1 MAVQGVKA
9 AVATRRAAAERR
21 GRARV
26 RRRGRGT
33 AVRSCADVAVAVGLR
48 VDVDMEVL
56 MAVVTRWGVG
66 GVGGFTGEG
75 CWAGFVVLSLA
86 WAGRFRGVPPE

>member
-56 MAVVTRWGVG
+56 TAVVTRWGG
-66 GVGGFTGEG
+66 GGFTGEG